1 MTGNTRNAEALLI
14 LPWCHPSTRMSVTN
28 TTKKV
33 TVPEKR
39 VAKVQGFSF
48 LVWNTSTKIQES
60 FSVLLLW
67 SLQMLWKCSWW
78 RQACKRCCPRS
89 CWGSRVVHKLKIH
102 AFWRLHQISLSPCFL
117 EVKMG
122 ILTVQIYKETIS
134 KSPHSR
140 RVAICTVAFI
150 SLICTSAMCFITLW
164 EILLR
169 HHTFSLF
176 IGAQC
181 SHCHAS
187 LQADSMMA

>member
-1 MTGNTRNAEALLI
+1 MSTLSSGVTSTDKNLLKISRYLKQILKKWKFMTGNTRNAEALLI

-39 VAKVQGFSF
+39 G
-48 LVWNTSTKIQES
+48 NTSTKIQES

-140 RVAICTVAFI
+140 GVTICTVAFI
-150 SLICTSAMCFITLW
+150 SLRGTHL
-164 EILLR
+164 
-169 HHTFSLF
+169 
-176 IGAQC
+176 QC
-181 SHCHAS
+181 V
-187 LQADSMMA
+187 L